1 MVEFYCIWYEIPT
14 HFPFVVLHNHIVMP
28 NHVHGI
34 IEIAKHDNAP
44 NVGSNVEMQ
53 NFASLRNKFGP
64 QSQNLASIIRG
75 YKTGVT
81 INARNINP
89 EFAWQSNYHDHIIR
103 DENVYQNISNYI
115 IENPKKWAEDE
126 FHSKNHNSDK

>member
-1 MVEFYCIWYEIPT
+1 
-14 HFPFVVLHNHIVMP
+14 MP

-126 FHSKNHNSDK
+126 CHSKNHNSDK